1 MATVSALYDKAT
13 SWINAALSPSNE
25 VAKVFGAAPSLSMMK
40 KMNKNKTIFYLP
52 AFWYHYRAY
61 YYKVFPTLWL
71 IFMIV
76 ALAGW
81 NTVEGHLVLGSVL
94 SLISSVSV
102 LGSYVCILPWR
113 KHPSSLILYRA
124 MTSIIFSINI
134 IANAVDPHPTKCRN
148 YAVTNEVM
156 LLAGEGWLTTIAIDL
171 VQSLTNPF
179 TSYKY
184 NMKKYTL
191 MVWTF
196 AGFLSFIFFFNEDCQ
211 GSFDRGICW
220 VKITSTN
227 APCLWGY
234 FLFWIVCM
242 YAYQMWAAVFAY
254 MRLRKGLPL
263 TFEIRK
269 QCAIE
274 TYKCLSVYAAYLS
287 VMMFFFA
294 IISSSNPNP
303 VRGSSLSNFSLFLLF
318 VIANR
323 GSVDGAVWFMLHDFM
338 REGQEGSSSNSSSSI
353 GGTSTKEGR
362 AAANEEHGDDGVE
375 GGDDGTD
382 DGTDA
387 ATRRA
392 RATSIDRIMGLHKLT
407 TDIAGTGQVAEEAV
421 KKGMKS
427 MGKGIKGLAD
437 LAIAEFDE
445 NELSPQVN
453 MALRTQIVQYVTSG
467 VRNAVRRL
475 NLVPPP
481 RPGLGDL
488 LSGKFQPKKDTA
500 VTPGLEVL
508 EFLLEGEH
516 PFKAFAPGVFQELR
530 SNEGIDDERFLKV
543 LSSTANERLSEGA
556 SGAFMFFCGGGEFI
570 VKTIRAREAKVL
582 HQSLGTYHAYLKKNK
597 NSLLCRFLG
606 SYSLSMYAQT
616 FYFVVMLNCFD
627 PKADIQERFDIK
639 GSWVGRSADPA
650 KATKKVVCRHCNSY
664 FVPAAKEQCTVIVGK
679 HEANVVLKDNDLHT
693 KISLAPF
700 EAHRVLDILKKDSE
714 LLGEM
719 GVLDYS
725 LLVGV
730 KKKRFAVEVSDE
742 ELGLQG
748 ESDADADAAR
758 NDDDDDSGGF
768 DAAATTRS
776 GMAAISTFRAV
787 SVTGPAI
794 YYLGIVDFLQDWTT
808 NKKFERTF
816 KIYALRKDPDGL
828 SVMQPEKYKL
838 RFQAKMEQI
847 FDTEGP
853 PAAMGRSWSASNAK
867 ALADAA
873 HRVHGSGA
881 SISGKSPED
890 NVSSIVVNPLQQS
903 DERR

>member
-1 MATVSALYDKAT
+1 
-13 SWINAALSPSNE
+13 
-25 VAKVFGAAPSLSMMK
+25 MMK
-40 KMNKNKTIFYLP
+40 RMNKNKTIFYLP
-52 AFWYHYRAY
+52 TFWYHYRVY
-61 YYKVFPTLWL
+61 YYKVFPTLWF

-76 ALAGW
+76 ALTGW

-94 SLISSVSV
+94 SLISSTSV

-184 NMKKYTL
+184 NMKKYTV

-196 AGFLSFIFFFNEDCQ
+196 TGFLSFIFFFNEDCQ

-254 MRLRKGLPL
+254 LRLRKGLPL

-274 TYKCLSVYAAYLS
+274 TYKCLSVYAVYLS
-287 VMMFFFA
+287 AMMFFFA

-323 GSVDGAVWFMLHDFM
+323 GSVDGAVWFMLHDFV
-338 REGQEGSSSNSSSSI
+338 REGKEGSSWSI
-353 GGTSTKEGR
+353 TTSFKAEPTSMKDMD
-362 AAANEEHGDDGVE
+362 NNTDDIE
-375 GGDDGTD
+375 ADDDGTS
-382 DGTDA
+382 A
-387 ATRRA
+387 AVRRA
-392 RATSIDRIMGLHKLT
+392 RATSIDRIMGLQKLT
-407 TDIAGTGQVAEEAV
+407 NDIAGTGQVAEEAV
-421 KKGMKS
+421 KKGMKTV
-427 MGKGIKGLAD
+427 GKGIKGLAD

-488 LSGKFQPKKDTA
+488 LSGKFKPKKDTA

-508 EFLLEGEH
+508 EFMLEGEH

-582 HQSLGTYHAYLKKNK
+582 HQSLGMYHSYLKKHK

-700 EAHRVLDILKKDSE
+700 EAYRVLAILKKDSD

-730 KKKRFAVEVSDE
+730 KKKRFAVEVSDA
-742 ELGLQG
+742 ELGLRR
-748 ESDADADAAR
+748 DDHADDVDI
-758 NDDDDDSGGF
+758 DDDDDGGGGGGG
-768 DAAATTRS
+768 AAAASRS

-808 NKKFERTF
+808 NKKIERNF

-828 SVMQPEKYKL
+828 SVMHPETYKL

-853 PAAMGRSWSASNAK
+853 PAAMGRSWSSSNAR
-867 ALADAA
+867 ALADLATAA
-873 HRVHGSGA
+873 AQEEGSEDAVVAQQGGGGDVV
-881 SISGKSPED
+881 INNRKQEDPEAD
-890 NVSSIVVNPLQQS
+890 ADGTMNPLQQH
-903 DERR
+903 DEKKR